1 VLHVE
6 KTQELNRMIAE
17 FIGQGLFD
25 DTEESIGNH
34 ICSTLNNLQFDEV
47 TFFNA
52 FLRSKGLKE
61 LKPFIKKAQKIGTN
75 FTFFVGI
82 DEKITSKEALEMLLE
97 LGVDTYVYS
106 SKQFLFHPKVYVFE
120 GKIRSRIIVGS
131 SNLTKSGLF
140 YNVESSI
147 LLDFTNEDKG
157 GNKVLNQLKDY
168 FSPLLEFT
176 SDNLEKLTNEYIT
189 YLVNESLI
197 SIEKYESEEDHFLNT
212 HDNSKRRFKNPK
224 IGTLGEIEITDS
236 PRQSKKYKFKI
247 TEEYLE
253 KWDGMFKRMKAYKE
267 ESGRTTVSIKHSD
280 KTLISW
286 YYKQK
291 HIYNDPEL
299 KMPKE
304 HLKQL
309 RSIEFHFG
317 AGKDERTDFIRKRW
331 LKLLRKAIKQ
341 GEEIAQIHSYTFEGE
356 NLGTWLQESKTDLTT
371 RNLIEKTGF
380 DYNKKSRSP
389 KNSAIRFLT
398 LLEEDLNPKKSKYQT
413 LFNSRII
420 HRKDKIP
427 SNLIDEINKL
437 WKQKFK
443 ENRSWIKKSRVKDYT
458 EEWKK
463 FRNNKSINPEGKWFK
478 PKPYMGNIYEWVWG
492 KRKNKSKMNLV
503 IDKFNQEEL
512 KELKN
517 EGFPIE

>member
-1 VLHVE
+1 
-6 KTQELNRMIAE
+6 MIAE

-34 ICSTLNNLQFDEV
+34 VCSTLNNLTFKQI

-61 LKPFIKKAQKIGTN
+61 LKPFIKKAQKNGAS
-75 FTFFVGI
+75 FTFFIGI

-97 LGVDTYVYS
+97 LGIDSYVYS
-106 SKQFLFHPKVYVFE
+106 SKQFIYHPKVYVFE
-120 GKIRSRIIVGS
+120 GEIRSRIITGS

-140 YNVESSI
+140 YNIESSI

-176 SDNLEKLTNEYIT
+176 SDNLEKVTEEYIA
-189 YLVNESLI
+189 YLVEESLI
-197 SIEKYESEEDHFLNT
+197 SIEKYESEEDSFLKT
-212 HDNSKRRFKNPK
+212 HDNTKKRFKNPK
-224 IGTLGEIEITDS
+224 IGTLGKIEITES
-236 PRQSKKYKFKI
+236 ARQSKKYKFKI

-253 KWDGMFKRMKAYKE
+253 KWNGMFKRMKAYKE
-267 ESGRTTVSIKHSD
+267 EFGRTTVSKNHVD
-280 KTLISW
+280 QTLIGW

-291 HIYNDPEL
+291 LIYNDPEL
-299 KMPKE
+299 EMPKE
-304 HLKQL
+304 HLEKL
-309 RSIEFHFG
+309 ESIDFHFG
-317 AGKDERTDFIRKRW
+317 DGKDERTDFIRKRW
-331 LKLLRKAIKQ
+331 LKLLQKALRQ
-341 GEEIAQIHSYTFEGE
+341 GEEISQIHSYIFEGE
-356 NLGTWLQESKTDLTT
+356 NLGTWLQESKKDIET
-371 RNLIEKTGF
+371 RALIEKAGF

-389 KNSAIRFLT
+389 KNSAIRFLSN
-398 LLEEDLNPKKSKYQT
+398 LEEDLNPKKSKYQT

-427 SNLIDEINKL
+427 DYLINEINKL

-492 KRKNKSKMNLV
+492 KRKNKSKMDLV

>member
-1 VLHVE
+1 
-6 KTQELNRMIAE
+6 MIAE
-17 FIGQGLFD
+17 FIGQGLFE

-34 ICSTLNNLQFDEV
+34 VCSTLNKISFNEV

-52 FLRSKGLKE
+52 FLRSKGLEK
-61 LKPFIKKAQKIGTN
+61 LKPFIKKAQENGTN
-75 FTFFVGI
+75 FTFFIGI
-82 DEKITSKEALEMLLE
+82 DDKITSKEALEMLLE
-97 LGVDTYVYS
+97 LKIDSYVYS
-106 SKQFLFHPKVYVFE
+106 SKQYIYHPKVYVFE
-120 GKIRSRIIVGS
+120 GDVRNRIITGS

-140 YNVESSI
+140 YNIESSI

-176 SDNLEKLTNEYIT
+176 SDNLDKVTQEHID
-189 YLVNESLI
+189 YLANESLI
-197 SIEKYESEEDHFLNT
+197 SIEKYESDENSLLDF
-212 HDNSKRRFKNPK
+212 HDNSKRRFKNPE
-224 IGTLGEIEITDS
+224 IGTLGEIEITENA
-236 PRQSKKYKFKI
+236 RQSKKYKFKI

-253 KWDGMFKRMKAYKE
+253 KWDGMFERMKAYKE
-267 ESGRTTVSIKHSD
+267 KFGRTTVSKNNTDD
-280 KTLISW
+280 KTLIGW

-291 HIYNDPEL
+291 WIYNDSELEMPE
-299 KMPKE
+299 E
-304 HLKQL
+304 HLKKL
-309 RSIEFHFG
+309 ESIDFYFG
-317 AGKDERTDFIRKRW
+317 DGKDERSDFIRKRW
-331 LKLLRKAIKQ
+331 LKLLSKALKQ
-341 GEEIAQIHSYTFEGE
+341 GEEVSQIHSYTFEGE
-356 NLGTWLQESKTDLTT
+356 NLGTWLQESKKDPET
-371 RNLIEKTGF
+371 RALIEKTGF

-389 KNSAIRFLT
+389 KNSAIRFLAH
-398 LLEEDLNPKKSKYQT
+398 LEEDINPKKSKYQT

-427 SNLIDEINKL
+427 DYLINEINKL

-443 ENRSWIKKSRVKDYT
+443 EDRSWIKKSRVKDYT

-492 KRKNKSKMNLV
+492 KRKNKSKMDLV